1 VGKSRDYIRVARGEI
16 SYKSVGTTER
26 VSFQHLQSQ
35 MSVDFLA
42 EPSNPFRNQDVIN
55 SILEVSMFVADM
67 ELPIGILGNAWS
79 PQDDLI

>member
-1 VGKSRDYIRVARGEI
+1 
-16 SYKSVGTTER
+16 
-26 VSFQHLQSQ
+26 